1 MRRWLICSVALALLS
16 PAFPAYSQE
25 LSEQQESE
33 FKRLTG
39 EAGALY
45 EAGSFEPAASKFLE
59 AYAIKPVS
67 NILYNVGRIYEQAG
81 KLELALEHFEKFVKA
96 PNVEQEAR
104 RDAIDRIKTIREVLA
119 LDAEPANTSQQ
130 TQAQDTTPTT
140 TETAPAPVAKP
151 DHTVAWIFLGAGGV
165 TLATSGVMA
174 FLASGANDDFEN
186 ATSVQERRDAADS
199 GETYS
204 LVADTLLITGAVLTG
219 VGAVLYF
226 TAGSGEEQTTMTI
239 GPRFDAHS
247 VGLGLEMNY

>member
-16 PAFPAYSQE
+16 PSFPAFSQE
-25 LSEQQESE
+25 LTEQQESE

-45 EAGSFEPAASKFLE
+45 QAGDFEPAANKFLE

-119 LDAEPANTSQQ
+119 LDAQPQ
-130 TQAQDTTPTT
+130 TT
-140 TETAPAPVAKP
+140 TEPTQQATQQATEPAPTPAAEP
-151 DHTVAWIFLGAGGV
+151 DHTVAWILMGAGGV

-174 FLASGANDDFEN
+174 FLASGAHDDFEN
-186 ATSVQERRDAADS
+186 ATSVQDRRDAADS

-204 LVADTLLITGAVLTG
+204 LVADTLLVTGAVLTG

-226 TAGSGEEQTTMTI
+226 TAGSDEEQTTMTI